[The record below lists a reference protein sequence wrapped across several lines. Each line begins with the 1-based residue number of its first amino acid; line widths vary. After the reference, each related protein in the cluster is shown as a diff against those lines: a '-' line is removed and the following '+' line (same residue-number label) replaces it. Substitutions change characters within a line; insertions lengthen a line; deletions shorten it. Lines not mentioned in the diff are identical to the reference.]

1 MVDHHPLDHHRPTYH
16 YLPPSN
22 WMNDPNGLIQWRGQ
36 YHLFYQYNPNGAFH
50 GTIHWGHAVSD
61 DLVHW
66 RDLPIALAP
75 TPGGPDK
82 DGVYSGCALDH
93 DGVPTLMYTGV
104 RPQVQCLAEA
114 ADPSDPNLVSWKKH
128 AGNPVIPD
136 SPPAMEVEGFRDPF
150 VWRESGGWYCVVGSG
165 VVGAGGNILLYRSQD
180 LVRWE
185 YLHELCRGELAE
197 TGRMWECPSFFPLG
211 DKHVLLISP
220 IPLRK
225 VLYLV
230 GEYRDHRFVPERTG
244 IVDDGGCYYAPQAMR
259 DERGRRLLWGWLR
272 ENLEV
277 ETQKAAGWSGV
288 MSVPTELSLTADG
301 RLALRP
307 VPEIEAARGAHQ
319 QWTDLE
325 LSGDAPSLLSTLH
338 GRHLELGLTIEPA
351 GAAEVWL
358 SVLRSPDGAEE
369 TRIVYDV
376 GSGELWIDRARASLD
391 PEPSRERRG
400 ATVQLANDRTLGLR
414 VFVDGSVVEVFA
426 ADGTSLTS
434 RVYPTRADS
443 VGVSLGATGGSARV
457 RRLDA
462 WEMRTIWPDATR
474 AIPAG

>member
-1 MVDHHPLDHHRPTYH
+1 MVDSHRPTYH
-16 YLPPSN
+16 FLPPSN
-22 WMNDPNGLIQWRGQ
+22 WMNDPNGLIQWRGR
-36 YHLFYQYNPNGAFH
+36 YHLFYQYNPHGAIH

-93 DGVPTLMYTGV
+93 EGIPTLMYTGV
-104 RPQVQCLAEA
+104 HPQVQCIAEV
-114 ADPSDPNLVSWKKH
+114 ADPADPDLVAWRKYPS
-128 AGNPVIPD
+128 NPVIAE
-136 SPPAMEVEGFRDPF
+136 PPTGLEVEGFRDPF
-150 VWRESGGWYCVVGSG
+150 VWREADGWYCVVGSG
-165 VVGAGGNILLYRSQD
+165 IVGECGNVFLYRSSD

-185 YLHELCRGELAE
+185 YLHELCRGEIAE
-197 TGRMWECPSFFPLG
+197 TGRMWECPNFFPLG

-230 GEYRDHRFVPERTG
+230 GEYRDHRFTPERTG
-244 IVDDGGCYYAPQAMR
+244 IVDDGGCYYAPQVTL
-259 DERGRRLLWGWLR
+259 DQRGRRLMWGWLR
-272 ENLEV
+272 EGREV

-307 VPEIEAARGAHQ
+307 VPELETLRGAHRA
-319 QWTDLE
+319 WSGLELTDGDANPLAE
-325 LSGDAPSLLSTLH
+325 LSG
-338 GRHLELGLTIEPA
+338 GRLEIALTVEPA
-351 GAAEVWL
+351 GAAAVWL
-358 SVLRSPDGAEE
+358 SVLRSPDGTEE
-369 TRIVYDV
+369 TRIVYES
-376 GSGELWIDRARASLD
+376 GSGELWVDRERATLD

-400 ATVQLANDRTLGLR
+400 AAVQLGSDGTLSLR

-426 ADGTSLTS
+426 ADGTCLTS
-434 RVYPTRADS
+434 RVYPTREDS
-443 VGVSLGATGGSARV
+443 RGVGLWARGGRARV
-457 RRLDA
+457 QRVDA
-462 WEMRTIWPDATR
+462 WEMPSIWNEAVR
-474 AIPAG
+474 VIPEMRS